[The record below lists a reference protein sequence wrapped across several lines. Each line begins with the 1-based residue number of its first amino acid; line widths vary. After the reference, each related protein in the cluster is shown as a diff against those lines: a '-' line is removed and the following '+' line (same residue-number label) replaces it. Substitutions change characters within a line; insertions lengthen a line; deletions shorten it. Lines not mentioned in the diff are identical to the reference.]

1 MGVISPTHVNFC
13 LFLGLTWLFIVNS
26 VRFEFH
32 LFIDS
37 DLR

>member
-1 MGVISPTHVNFC
+1 MLIFAHFEFNSAIYCNF
-13 LFLGLTWLFIVNS
+13 

-37 DLR
+37 DL